1 MVILAEKGGVLHVFK
16 HFKNVMV
23 LGISEL
29 GVLKLCS
36 EPVEIWEEPPVAV
49 EVVLVEA
56 RAWLGET
63 GQGREV
69 DFKVNLF
76 SQEK

>member
-16 HFKNVMV
+16 HVKDVMV

-36 EPVEIWEEPPVAV
+36 EAVEI
-49 EVVLVEA
+49 
-56 RAWLGET
+56 
-63 GQGREV
+63 
-69 DFKVNLF
+69 
-76 SQEK
+76 